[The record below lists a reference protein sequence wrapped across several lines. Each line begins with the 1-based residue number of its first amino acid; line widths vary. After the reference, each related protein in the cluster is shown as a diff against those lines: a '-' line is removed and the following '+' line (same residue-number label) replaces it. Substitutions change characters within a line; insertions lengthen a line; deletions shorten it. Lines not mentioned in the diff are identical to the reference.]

1 MKGAEAVIK
10 ARLAGLAPGA
20 IYFIDHPDNL
30 PLELGDVYVH
40 EDIIPL
46 LDLRFVAG
54 MLVCVTSE
62 TQERMEQLVAQCRK
76 FGARQIAYSLYRKY
90 YE

>member
-20 IYFIDHPDNL
+20 IHFIDHPDNL

-40 EDIIPL
+40 EDIIFL